1 MKKMTSAEIKA
12 EEVRILQDVHRFCQE
27 RGIAYSVSGGTLL
40 GAVRHK
46 GFIPWDDD
54 IDLMMPR
61 KEYET
66 FLQTYTGGSDF
77 VVTHYTTDP
86 NYPYPFAK
94 VCSRR
99 TFLPESC
106 LETRFQIANA
116 GIWVDIFPID
126 YIENPSNPFLWYR
139 LKRYRMMQ
147 RYVAYHRDPPKN
159 FFHRKWKEFFVP
171 RLRKR
176 YPTPAPLMKEI
187 DDFAMSQA
195 KEPTPLMACMVWGY
209 GKKEVVS
216 SSLWD
221 NLIEYPFEDT
231 KVMGYANCDAY
242 LKSLYGDYMT
252 PPPENKRAP
261 LHSITA
267 YWRE

>member
-12 EEVRILQDVHRFCQE
+12 EEIRILQDVHRFCQE
-27 RGIAYSVSGGTLL
+27 RGIAYSVSGGTFL

-66 FLQTYTGGSDF
+66 FLQTYSGGSDF

-106 LETRFQIANA
+106 LEGRYQIANA

-126 YIENPSNPFLWYR
+126 YIENPSDALFWMK
-139 LKRYRMMQ
+139 LKWIRMKQ
-147 RYVAYHRDPPKN
+147 RYLTYHRDPPKN
-159 FFHRKWKEFFVP
+159 FFHRKWKEIFV
-171 RLRKR
+171 RRVR
-176 YPTPAPLMKEI
+176 NQYPSARVLMEEI
-187 DDFAMSQA
+187 NALA
-195 KEPTPLMACMVWGY
+195 KSRAKGPTPLMACMVWGY
-209 GKKEVVS
+209 GKREVYS

-221 NLIEYPFEDT
+221 DLTEYPFEDI
-231 KVMGYANCDAY
+231 KVMGFKNDIY
-242 LKSLYGDYMT
+242 LRNLYGDYMT
-252 PPPENKRAP
+252 PPPENKRVP
-261 LHSITA
+261 LHDLTA